1 MNPITAMLALAVG
14 AVRRRAGG
22 QKDRG
27 APAEG
32 RVRRPVRDAIH
43 SPAAE
48 HKQAARALEIAARQH
63 REAAEYH
70 DKNMLHE
77 ARLSSASAN
86 ECSAKAHEG
95 SMSACARSAGKA
107 Q

>member
-1 MNPITAMLALAVG
+1 MNPITAALALVLG
-14 AVRRRAGG
+14 AVCRRAGG
-22 QKDRG
+22 REDGG
-27 APAEG
+27 ASG
-32 RVRRPVRDAIH
+32 KGVRRPVRDAIH
-43 SPAAE
+43 SPASE

-77 ARLSSASAN
+77 ARLSSASAS